1 MRVARGLEN
10 KMTSARG
17 IVKQKGVGLIEV
29 MVTVLILSTSLL
41 ALAALQNRSLQYNH
55 EAYLRSQAN
64 ILAYDLMDR
73 IRLNLGQL
81 GNYALGLDDDPPVG
95 TSRAATDMREW
106 RQRLA
111 AALPDGAGGV
121 ACNGATRVC
130 VVNLRWLEANG
141 TDPGNDSTT
150 TTFTYQTRL

>member
-1 MRVARGLEN
+1 M
-10 KMTSARG
+10 
-17 IVKQKGVGLIEV
+17 KQRGVGLIEV

-64 ILAYDLMDR
+64 ILAYDIIDR
-73 IRLNLGQL
+73 VRLNLGQL
-81 GNYALGLDDDPPVG
+81 ANYSLDFDDAAPIG
-95 TSRAATDMREW
+95 TSREAVDLREW
-106 RQRLA
+106 QQSLT
-111 AALPDGAGGV
+111 AALPGGQGSI
-121 ACNGATRVC
+121 ACSGATRVC

-141 TDPGNDSTT
+141 TDAGDDSTT